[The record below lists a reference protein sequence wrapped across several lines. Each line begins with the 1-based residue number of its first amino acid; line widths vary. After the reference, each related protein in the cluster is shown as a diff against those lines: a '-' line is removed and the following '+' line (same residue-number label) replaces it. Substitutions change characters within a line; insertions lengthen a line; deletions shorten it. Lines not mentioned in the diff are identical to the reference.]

1 MGKKYQRRVSDLL
14 RMHLAD
20 LLERKVNDP
29 RLQMVTI
36 TDVRVASDAVRADV
50 PFSVLG
56 GSEAQAEAQAGL
68 QSAAGWL
75 RRELGHR
82 LRLRNT
88 PQLFFHYDPSLER
101 GEHIASILDELGLG
115 DDVDSDDVDDES
127 DDDDVDGEEEYD
139 A

>member
-1 MGKKYQRRVSDLL
+1 MSKKYQRRVADML
-14 RMHLAD
+14 RTHLTD

-36 TDVRVASDAVRADV
+36 TDVIVASDTSRADV
-50 PFSVLG
+50 HFSVLG
-56 GSEAQAEAQAGL
+56 GAEVQAEAQKGL

-101 GEHIASILDELGLG
+101 GEHIASILGELGLG
-115 DDVDSDDVDDES
+115 DDVDRDEA
-127 DDDDVDGEEEYD
+127 DGKEEHD